1 MMKDRPGCR
10 RQGIRMTGI
19 STGRGIVVGY
29 RMRRMA
35 VILSVLVLAACQ
47 SVSLSGP
54 AAGSAGASVSRPAGP
69 QSPAAAQ
76 AVAIPVPG
84 PGPVPDHAP
93 PPADR
98 MADTPVRSDPVQP
111 LANDRQATDLRVFLA
126 DVHDHPGWTPVPL
139 KPSGILYV
147 RTDAIINRSDLMG
160 IQSATDQAGGGLL
173 VLILKDEGL
182 AKLRAATSAH
192 PGLRLALVVGQIM
205 LAAPAYATPISEQKL
220 AFAVGSLRNAEIA
233 ARSVAGVP

>member
-1 MMKDRPGCR
+1 
-10 RQGIRMTGI
+10 
-19 STGRGIVVGY
+19 
-29 RMRRMA
+29 
-35 VILSVLVLAACQ
+35 
-47 SVSLSGP
+47 
-54 AAGSAGASVSRPAGP
+54 
-69 QSPAAAQ
+69 
-76 AVAIPVPG
+76 
-84 PGPVPDHAP
+84 
-93 PPADR
+93 

-147 RTDAIINRSDLMG
+147 RTDAIIDRGDLMG

-192 PGLRLALVVGQIM
+192 PGMRLALVVGQIM

-220 AFAVGSLRNAEIA
+220 AFAVGSPRNAEIA

>member
-1 MMKDRPGCR
+1 
-10 RQGIRMTGI
+10 
-19 STGRGIVVGY
+19 
-29 RMRRMA
+29 
-35 VILSVLVLAACQ
+35 
-47 SVSLSGP
+47 
-54 AAGSAGASVSRPAGP
+54 
-69 QSPAAAQ
+69 
-76 AVAIPVPG
+76 
-84 PGPVPDHAP
+84 
-93 PPADR
+93 